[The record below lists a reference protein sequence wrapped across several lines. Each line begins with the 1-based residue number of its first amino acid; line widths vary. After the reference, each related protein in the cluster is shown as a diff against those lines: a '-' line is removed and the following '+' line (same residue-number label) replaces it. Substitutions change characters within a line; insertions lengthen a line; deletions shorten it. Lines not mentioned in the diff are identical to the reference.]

1 MKTWLLSLTA
11 LPKALLIGVVRAYR
25 LFLSPWLGSACRFTP
40 SCSLYALDALAER
53 GAAVGTYLTL
63 ARLARCHPWCEGGH
77 DPVPTATG
85 ATQATQE
92 RLFSFCLPA
101 QPVHP
106 SAVDATPVR
115 SPASIPL
122 KTLL

>member
-1 MKTWLLSLTA
+1 MKTWRYTVTE
-11 LPKALLIGVVRAYR
+11 LPKTLLMGVVRAYR
-25 LFLSPWLGSACRFTP
+25 LLLSPWLGSACRFTP

-77 DPVPTATG
+77 DPVPPATPTS
-85 ATQATQE
+85 ATRA

-101 QPVHP
+101 HSVQPP
-106 SAVDATPVR
+106 AADATPMR
-115 SPASIPL
+115 SPASTPL
-122 KTLL
+122 KTLP